1 LAALTT
7 WYQGYYD
14 IWLRG
19 QYIWKIKDL
28 HAQYGMSNQFQIQ
41 TALMLYVSGPIIRI
55 NPHEIH
61 INDPAY
67 IDEVYAGAPKKRD
80 KYKWI
85 ARMVASKLIE
95 LSPAVSHI

>member
-1 LAALTT
+1 MHNTVCSIDFR
-7 WYQGYYD
+7 YM
-14 IWLRG
+14 R
-19 QYIWKIKDL
+19 
-28 HAQYGMSNQFQIQ
+28 

-85 ARMVASKLIE
+85 ARMIASELIE
-95 LSPAVSHI
+95 QSPAVLHIQINFCGR